1 MAIVYNVQVHPIHAG
16 HVNDHKVMS
25 EQEFATKEQALLY
38 VSLWNNVTKESKQY
52 RSIAV
57 YTGAIDTET
66 GENLSDL

>member
-1 MAIVYNVQVHPIHAG
+1 MAIVYNVQVHPIYAD

-38 VSLWNNVTKESKQY
+38 VSLWNFVNPTPY
-52 RSIAV
+52 DTIAV

-66 GENLSDL
+66 GENPSDL